1 MSDINTELT
10 SRFTRGSIFKHIVV
24 MTVTGSIGLLSLFL
38 VDFLDLYFI
47 SLLGETELAAA
58 IGFAGTIL
66 FFTASI
72 SIGLSIGAS
81 VVMSKAVGEGD
92 VEKSKQVVLSTL
104 SFSMLFAV
112 GVTIVTLPLAPFIL
126 SELGAVGRTHD
137 LALDYLYILLPS
149 LPLLGLG
156 MCAGG
161 ILRAIGDAKGAMM
174 VTLTG
179 GLVNAIFDPI
189 LIFGLSMG
197 IQGAAVASVLART
210 AIAGVGLYQ
219 IFYKHNLKSHF
230 TYMAFKKY
238 LKPMMIVANP
248 AILANIAT
256 PVGIAYSVAT
266 IADFGDSAIAGNTIV
281 ARITPVAFAFLFSL
295 SGAIG
300 PIIGQNLG
308 AGLHDRVR
316 ETVVDSLKFTAGYIL
331 LMWPVFYFG
340 QELLIS
346 VFAASPDSASMIQV
360 FSTWVVPLTFFTGAL
375 FVANAAFNNLG
386 YPIRATYFNVGK
398 ATFGT
403 IPFVYY
409 GAEYYGAQGVLIGQA
424 IGGAI
429 FGAVSILVC
438 LKTVANLKNEP
449 PKDHEIDIH
458 SANNRP
464 PLPAYSSARAFNCP
478 THELTEKHII
488 KSVKDDV
495 LNTK

>member
-1 MSDINTELT
+1 MTDMNTEMT
-10 SRFTRGSIFKHIVV
+10 SRFTSGSIFKHIVV

-38 VDFLDLYFI
+38 VDLLDLYFI

-92 VEKSKQVVLSTL
+92 IEKTKQVVLSTL
-104 SFSMLFAV
+104 SFSVLFAV
-112 GVTIVTLPLAPFIL
+112 VVFIVALPLAPLIL
-126 SELGAVGRTHD
+126 SKLGAEGRTLD
-137 LALDYLYILLPS
+137 LALDYLHILLPS

-179 GLVNAIFDPI
+179 GLVNAVFDPI
-189 LIFGLSMG
+189 LIFGAGMG
-197 IQGAAVASVLART
+197 IEGAAVSSVLART
-210 AIAGVGLYQ
+210 AIAGVGIYL

-230 TYMAFKKY
+230 TYGAFKRY
-238 LKPMMIVANP
+238 LKPMMLVANP
-248 AILANIAT
+248 AILANVAT
-256 PVGIAYSVAT
+256 PIGIAYSVAT

-295 SGAIG
+295 SGAVG
-300 PIIGQNLG
+300 PIIGQNLA

-316 ETVVDSLKFTAGYIL
+316 ETVLDSLKFTAVYIL
-331 LMWPVFYFG
+331 LMWPLFYFG
-340 QELLIS
+340 QEVLIS
-346 VFAASPDSASMIQV
+346 IFGASPDSASMIQA

-375 FVANAAFNNLG
+375 FVSNAAFNNLG
-386 YPIRATYFNVGK
+386 YPMRATYFNVGK

-429 FGAVSILVC
+429 FGAISIVAC
-438 LKTVANLKNEP
+438 LHTVTKLKNTPASE
-449 PKDHEIDIH
+449 HIIDQH
-458 SANNRP
+458 SVSSRP
-464 PLPAYSSARAFNCP
+464 PLTAYSSARTFNCP
-478 THELTEKHII
+478 THELTEKHVV
-488 KSVKDDV
+488 KSKKSS
-495 LNTK
+495 T

>member
-1 MSDINTELT
+1 MPMPV
-10 SRFTRGSIFKHIVV
+10 SITLIFIC
-24 MTVTGSIGLLSLFL
+24 SLLLSLFL
-38 VDFLDLYFI
+38 VDLLDLYFI

-81 VVMSKAVGEGD
+81 VVMSKAVGEGNI
-92 VEKSKQVVLSTL
+92 EETKKVVLSTL
-104 SFSMLFAV
+104 SFSALFAV
-112 GVTIVTLPLAPFIL
+112 AVFIITLPLAPLIL
-126 SELGAVGRTHD
+126 SKLGATGRTHD

-149 LPLLGLG
+149 LPLLGIG

-179 GLVNAIFDPI
+179 GLVNAVFDPI
-189 LIFGLSMG
+189 LIFGLDMG
-197 IQGAAVASVLART
+197 IEGAAVSSVLARS
-210 AIAGVGLYQ
+210 AIAGVGIYL

-230 TYMAFKKY
+230 TVKAVKRY
-238 LKPMMIVANP
+238 LKPMMLVANP
-248 AILANIAT
+248 AILANVAT
-256 PVGIAYSVAT
+256 PIGIAYSVAT
-266 IADFGDSAIAGNTIV
+266 IANFGDSAIAGNTIV

-295 SGAIG
+295 SGAVG

-316 ETVVDSLKFTAGYIL
+316 ETIIDSLKFTAGYIL
-331 LMWPVFYFG
+331 LMWPIFYFG
-340 QELLIS
+340 QDLLTS
-346 VFAASPDSASMIQV
+346 FFGASPDSASMVQV

-375 FVANAAFNNLG
+375 FVSNAAFNNLG
-386 YPIRATYFNVGK
+386 YPMRATYFNVGR

-429 FGAVSILVC
+429 IGAISIVAC
-438 LKTVANLKNEP
+438 LKTVANLRNTSIT
-449 PKDHEIDIH
+449 DHNIDDNIII
-458 SANNRP
+458 SRP
-464 PLPAYSSARAFNCP
+464 PLTAYSSARTFNCP
-478 THELTEKHII
+478 THELTEKHFI
-488 KSVKDDV
+488 KP
-495 LNTK
+495 TKLDA

>member
-1 MSDINTELT
+1 MGAAIA
-10 SRFTRGSIFKHIVV
+10 
-24 MTVTGSIGLLSLFL
+24 LLALFL

-81 VVMSKAVGEGD
+81 VVMSKAVGEGNI
-92 VEKSKQVVLSTL
+92 ENTKQVVLSTL
-104 SFSMLFAV
+104 SFSALLAV
-112 GVTIVTLPLAPFIL
+112 LVSILALPLAPFVL
-126 SELGAVGRTHD
+126 SKLGAVSHTHD

-179 GLVNAIFDPI
+179 GLVNAVFDP
-189 LIFGLSMG
+189 LFIFGLDMG
-197 IQGAAVASVLART
+197 IQGAAVASVLARF
-210 AIAGVGLYQ
+210 AIAGVGLYL
-219 IFYKHNLKSHF
+219 IFYKHDLKSHF
-230 TYMAFKKY
+230 TFRAVRKY
-238 LKPMMIVANP
+238 LKPMMLVANP

-256 PVGIAYSVAT
+256 PVGIAYTVST
-266 IADFGDSAIAGNTIV
+266 IANFGDSAIAGNTIV

-295 SGAIG
+295 SGAVG

-308 AGLHDRVR
+308 AGLHDRVKL
-316 ETVVDSLKFTAGYIL
+316 TVVDSLKFTGAYIL
-331 LMWPVFYFG
+331 LMWPLFFFG
-340 QELLIS
+340 QDVLIS
-346 VFAASPDSASMIQV
+346 VFNASPDSAAMIEV
-360 FSTWVVPLTFFTGAL
+360 FATWVVPLTFFTGAL

-386 YPIRATYFNVGK
+386 YPLKATYFNVGK

-409 GAEYYGAQGVLIGQA
+409 GAELYGAQGVLIGQA
-424 IGGAI
+424 IGGAL
-429 FGAVSILVC
+429 FGALSIVVC
-438 LKTVANLKNEP
+438 LKTVANLKNASEEEL
-449 PKDHEIDIH
+449 KIAEHNI
-458 SANNRP
+458 SSRP
-464 PLPAYSSARAFNCP
+464 PLPAYSSARTFNCP
-478 THELTEKHII
+478 THELTEKHMI
-488 KSVKDDV
+488 KPVKSDA
-495 LNTK
+495 

>member
-1 MSDINTELT
+1 MTDINTELT
-10 SRFTRGSIFKHIVV
+10 SRFTQGSIFKHIVV

-38 VDFLDLYFI
+38 VDLLDLYFI
-47 SLLGETELAAA
+47 SLLGAIELAAA

-92 VEKSKQVVLSTL
+92 VEKTKEVVLSTL
-104 SFSMLFAV
+104 SFSVLFA
-112 GVTIVTLPLAPFIL
+112 IVVFMVVLPLAPLIVTK
-126 SELGAVGRTHD
+126 LGAHGRTHS

-189 LIFGLSMG
+189 LIFGAGLG
-197 IQGAAVASVLART
+197 IEGAAVSSVIARA
-210 AIAGVGLYQ
+210 AIAGGGFYL
-219 IFYKHNLKSHF
+219 IFYRHNLKSQF
-230 TYMAFKKY
+230 TFKAFKKY
-238 LKPMMIVANP
+238 LKPMMLVANP

-256 PVGIAYSVAT
+256 PVGIAYTVAT

-295 SGAIG
+295 SGAVG

-308 AGLHDRVR
+308 AGLYDRVR
-316 ETVVDSLKFTAGYIL
+316 ETVLDSLKFTAGYIL
-331 LMWPVFYFG
+331 LMWPLFYFG
-340 QELLIS
+340 QEMLIF
-346 VFAASPDSASMIQV
+346 VFDASPDSASMIEV

-375 FVANAAFNNLG
+375 FVSNAAFNNLG
-386 YPIRATYFNVGK
+386 FAMRATYFNVGR
-398 ATFGT
+398 ATLGA
-403 IPFVYY
+403 IPFVYF
-409 GAEYYGAQGVLIGQA
+409 GAQVQGAQGVLIGQA

-429 FGAVSILVC
+429 FGAASIAVC
-438 LKTVANLKNEP
+438 LMTITKLKN
-449 PKDHEIDIH
+449 
-458 SANNRP
+458 SAQSENKVDGEFVSDNP
-464 PLPAYSSARAFNCP
+464 PLPAFSSARTFNCP
-478 THELTEKHII
+478 THELAEKHIV
-488 KSVKDDV
+488 KSKEKVD
-495 LNTK
+495 